1 MHLIYIDDSTDRPTN
16 VFSALAIP
24 HRQWNTAFEYIKKW
38 RIHLRDVHGIPL
50 GFEIH
55 STAFLSGRGSDGTLS
70 HLSRH
75 TRSQI
80 FHKHF
85 EVVEFM
91 HRWGVRIFNVC
102 NNDDDQYRAFERLLN
117 RINRT
122 MVAWDSFA
130 HLICDEGKERQY
142 IAMVRRMRVHN
153 PIPSNQ
159 GGWPDGG
166 VTKNIPIERIIE
178 DPQFKSSQKSYFIQV
193 ADIVAFGLLR
203 REVPTPKARQR
214 RIHKSFEKLDLTL
227 TRECNR
233 QDPFGII
240 R

>member
-1 MHLIYIDDSTDRPTN
+1 MHLIYIDDSQDRPHN

-24 HRQWNTAFEYIKKW
+24 HRNWNVAFEYIKKW
-38 RIHLRDVHGIPL
+38 RTHLRNVHGIPL
-50 GFEIH
+50 GLELH
-55 STAFLSGRGSDGTLS
+55 STSFLSGRGSEGTLA

-75 TRSQI
+75 RRSQI

-91 HRWGVRIFNVC
+91 ERWGVRVFNVC
-102 NNDDDQYRAFERLLN
+102 NASDDQFRAFERLLN

-122 MVAWDSFA
+122 MVAWDSYA

-159 GGWPDGG
+159 GVWPDGAERM
-166 VTKNIPIERIIE
+166 NIPIERILE
-178 DPQFKSSQKSYFIQV
+178 DPQFKSSQKSYFIQT
-193 ADIVAFGLLR
+193 ADILAFGLLR
-203 REVPTPKARQR
+203 REVPTPRARQH
-214 RIHKSFEKLDLTL
+214 RIHRSFDQLDLTL

-233 QDPFGII
+233 NDPCGII